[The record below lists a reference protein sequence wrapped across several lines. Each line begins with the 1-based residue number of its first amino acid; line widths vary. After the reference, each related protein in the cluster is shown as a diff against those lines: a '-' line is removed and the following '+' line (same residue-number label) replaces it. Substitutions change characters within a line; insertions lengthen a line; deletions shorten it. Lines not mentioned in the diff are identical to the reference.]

1 MDRCGG
7 ATKEREKQTARSMT
21 GPLVDLSGS
30 PTWARTRDLRI
41 NSPALYRLSY
51 RGRIP
56 PGGGRRDYNQLS
68 GKGLALAGFVGIG
81 DFRLFPEVHRGIGQL
96 LLAGGAQGRGF
107 QRDAAERAGAVVVQ
121 QDAGG
126 LLEVEFTAP
135 PLDQAAALPGDRL
148 DHRDGDE
155 IAFFPPVT
163 GG

>member
-7 ATKEREKQTARSMT
+7 ATKEWEKTKTRSVS
-21 GPLVDLSGS
+21 GLLGDLSCAL
-30 PTWARTRDLRI
+30 TWAQTRNLRI

-121 QDAGG
+121 QDA
-126 LLEVEFTAP
+126 
-135 PLDQAAALPGDRL
+135 
-148 DHRDGDE
+148 
-155 IAFFPPVT
+155 
-163 GG
+163 